1 MKSKIFTIITIV
13 YALVLFAVSLIP
25 KFGPGQMFSF
35 ADKIAHFGA
44 FFVLAF
50 FLVRSIR
57 EFKNI
62 KYGWLYAL
70 IIASIYGILLE
81 IAQGYIPGREC
92 SFFDWMADFLGALPG
107 VFIKFPSRRKAM
119 E

>member
-1 MKSKIFTIITIV
+1 MKSKIFTIVTIL
-13 YALVLFAVSLIP
+13 YAVALFSVSLIP
-25 KFGPGQMFSF
+25 KFGPGQIFTF

-44 FFVLAF
+44 FMVLG
-50 FLVRSIR
+50 FLVVRSIK

-62 KYGWLYAL
+62 KYAWLYAL